1 MSNIKC
7 VRLVAGEEVIG
18 EVTDLNDA
26 VTIKNPAAI
35 HLVPRQDG
43 QVGIGLHPWLPYS
56 EDESFLISK
65 DKVVTTHNPSIELI
79 NNYNRLYG
87 SGIQIA
93 SAETLTHL

>member
-1 MSNIKC
+1 MQNEIKC
-7 VRLVAGEEVIG
+7 VRLVAGEEIIG
-18 EVTDLNDA
+18 KVTKNDNT
-26 VTIKNPAAI
+26 VTVSNPAAI

-56 EDESFLISK
+56 DDDSFDIGL
-65 DKVVTTHNPSIELI
+65 DKVLTIHNPSIDLI

-93 SAETLTHL
+93 SAGSLSV